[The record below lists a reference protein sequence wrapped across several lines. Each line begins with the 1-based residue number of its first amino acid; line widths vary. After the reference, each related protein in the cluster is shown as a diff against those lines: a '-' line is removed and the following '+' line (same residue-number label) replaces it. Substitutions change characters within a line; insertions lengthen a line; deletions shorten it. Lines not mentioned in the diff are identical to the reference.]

1 HRVPLDRE
9 GQGAAR
15 ALDARGAARPAQAA
29 GERARQRAADDPQP
43 DPPVADPP
51 PRRAERQRRRG
62 RDRARSVGARGSLT
76 PRTEARGRWAELAIA
91 ALVIAV
97 VAMLVVP
104 LPRPLLD
111 LLLTL
116 NIAIAVV
123 LLMAAV
129 LTPRPLAF
137 ASFPALLVVTT
148 LFRVGLEVSATRLI
162 LADADAGEVVRAFGS
177 SVVAGSLVVGLV
189 VFAVIT
195 VVQLIVVAR
204 GAERVAEVAARFA
217 LDAMPGKQM
226 AIDAEVRS
234 GALDAEGARRRRA
247 ELE

>member
-1 HRVPLDRE
+1 MSAANE
-9 GQGAAR
+9 GPAPR
-15 ALDARGAARPAQAA
+15 A
-29 GERARQRAADDPQP
+29 
-43 DPPVADPP
+43 
-51 PRRAERQRRRG
+51 
-62 RDRARSVGARGSLT
+62 
-76 PRTEARGRWAELAIA
+76 RWAELAIA

-97 VAMLVVP
+97 AGMLIVP

-111 LLLTL
+111 LLLAL

-123 LLMAAV
+123 LLAAAV

-137 ASFPALLVVTT
+137 ASFPTLLVVTT

-162 LADADAGEVVRAFGS
+162 LADADAGEVVRAFGA

-195 VVQLIVVAR
+195 IVQLVVVAR

-226 AIDAEVRS
+226 AIDAELRA
-234 GALDAEGARRRRA
+234 GAIDAEAAR
-247 ELE
+247 